1 MGFNKTYLSKDI
13 IKQIVYE
20 DGLEYLIN
28 FIRKQETVIT
38 EDKFS
43 EKVYSMINEF
53 ENKFILLKLIELG
66 LYNG

>member
-1 MGFNKTYLSKDI
+1 MGFNKTYISKDT
-13 IKQIVYE
+13 IKDVVYE

-28 FIRKQETVIT
+28 FIRKQETIIT

-43 EKVYSMINEF
+43 EKVYHIINEF